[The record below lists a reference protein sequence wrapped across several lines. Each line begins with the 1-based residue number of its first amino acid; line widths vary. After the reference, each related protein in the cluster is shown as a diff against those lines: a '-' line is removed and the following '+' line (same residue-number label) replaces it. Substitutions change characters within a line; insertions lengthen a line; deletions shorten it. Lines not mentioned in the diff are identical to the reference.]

1 MPKKITI
8 RGVWEI
14 LKCSA
19 NGFMD
24 DRIAK
29 LSGALAY
36 YTLFSIAP
44 LLLLIISLCSL
55 FLGKEAIE
63 GEVFATLSGFL
74 GADAAAQIQ
83 EIIRNATI
91 SDKSTMAATI
101 GVITLLVGATTVF
114 AEIQDSINTI
124 WHIKPQPK
132 KGWLKML
139 KNRFLSFSIIISL
152 GFILVVSL
160 ALSSL
165 IDGFFQYLQE
175 RYPDVAVIFFYIVNQ
190 LFTLGITTLIFGVV
204 FKVLPDAKIRWKDV
218 LAGPVVTAVLF
229 MIGKFGISLY
239 ISKSDVGSTY
249 GAAASLV
256 ILLLW
261 AYYSAMILYFGA
273 EFTKAYALRYGSEI
287 LPAEY
292 AVTTREVVIEQEG
305 KSVQQAEGIPRTRQ
319 NESGGWEIGVE

>member
-204 FKVLPDAKIRWKDV
+204 FKVLPDAKIRWKD
-218 LAGPVVTAVLF
+218 
-229 MIGKFGISLY
+229 
-239 ISKSDVGSTY
+239 
-249 GAAASLV
+249 
-256 ILLLW
+256 
-261 AYYSAMILYFGA
+261 
-273 EFTKAYALRYGSEI
+273 R
-287 LPAEY
+287 
-292 AVTTREVVIEQEG
+292 R
-305 KSVQQAEGIPRTRQ
+305 
-319 NESGGWEIGVE
+319 